1 MTTIITRL
9 YETQSEAES
18 VTAALAADGFPAD
31 SYDIITQTGA
41 SSAMEAI
48 EGAEVPRASA
58 ELYAQAL
65 TAQRALVVVRAPE
78 VPFGA
83 ARNAVIAVD
92 EISSLDAGVE
102 NENVFVSPTPRREL
116 RISVFDNHPRFMTSI
131 YQIIGYNAAG
141 RREKGTLGFP
151 TLLHRR
157 RPASDSIVAGGMLAF
172 RTLFP
177 AQTLIR
183 RQRES
188 SVISGGRRFF
198 TTS

>member
-31 SYDIITQTGA
+31 CYEIITQTGA
-41 SSAMEAI
+41 SSAMDAI
-48 EGAEVPRASA
+48 EGASVPRASA

-65 TAQRALVVVRAPE
+65 TATRALVVVRAPE

-83 ARNAVIAVD
+83 ARNAAIIAD
-92 EISSLDAGVE
+92 EQTSLDAGVS
-102 NENVFVSPTPRREL
+102 NENMFVAPEPRREL
-116 RISVFDNHPRFMTSI
+116 RISVLDSHPRFMTSI
-131 YQIIGYNAAG
+131 YQIIGYNRAG

-172 RTLFP
+172 RTIFP
-177 AQTLIR
+177 AKTLITT
-183 RQRES
+183 QRES
-188 SVISGGRRFF
+188 KVFAGGRKFF
-198 TTS
+198 TAS